1 MLIALHLKSGCL
13 HKCFQQ
19 LLNDQLPTMNQ
30 FYVFQ
35 VTLLTQREQCE
46 SVRLFMVL
54 HCHSNILDISVGWEL
69 REFQDSILSQYLR
82 HNTILL

>member
-1 MLIALHLKSGCL
+1 MRYVNSTSFETGCL

-35 VTLLTQREQCE
+35 MTLLTQHEQCE
-46 SVRLFMVL
+46 SIRLFMVL
-54 HCHSNILDISVGWEL
+54 HCYSDILDISLEWEL
-69 REFQDSILSQYLR
+69 RD
-82 HNTILL
+82 